1 MPADDDERALK
12 TAATLAAAHVQRRR
26 GDRVVGQFDRETMT
40 ARIRGISFEQPLDV
54 DAAAELM
61 AKLLAETGVRSDHP
75 RYYGFFNPP
84 ALTAAIVGDM
94 IADAIN
100 PQLAVWGHAPAAVE
114 IERHLLNTIGK
125 FIWAK
130 EATAGSFTSGGSE
143 ANHTALLCALAR
155 RYPEW
160 HRTGLKP
167 LAASPAIF
175 VSAESHLAWVKI
187 ARAAGLGSDAV
198 QLVTTRDGLSLDG
211 ETLRAAMRER
221 PDLDP
226 VLIVGTAGTTA
237 HGAIDDLAGLAAV
250 ARDNDAHFHVD
261 AAWAGGALLSA
272 RHRHVLAGIELADSV
287 TIDPHKWLAVPMGSG
302 MYLAR
307 DWSALETAF
316 GVQTG
321 YMPSR
326 SHEDRDPYIH
336 SLQWSRR
343 FNGAKLFM
351 ALATLGIDG
360 YGAMIDRQFELG
372 DHLRVGLRRAGFQI
386 VNDTALPLVCF
397 EPSDPADVQPIVQAV
412 TDSGAAWI
420 ASVALHGRPCLRACI
435 TSFETTEAD
444 VDALIELVSSLA
456 RQ

>member
-1 MPADDDERALK
+1 MAAGDDERALGA
-12 TAATLAAAHVQRRR
+12 AATLAAAHIRQRRS
-26 GDRVVGQFDRETMT
+26 DRVVGQFDREAMA
-40 ARIRGISFEQPLDV
+40 ARIRGFSF
-54 DAAAELM
+54 DAALDADAVAQFLIQ
-61 AKLLAETGVRSDHP
+61 LLAETGVRSDHP

-84 ALTAAIVGDM
+84 ALAAAIAGDM
-94 IADAIN
+94 IADVVN

-125 FIWAK
+125 LIWSTD
-130 EATAGSFTSGGSE
+130 ETAGSFTSGGSE

-160 HRTGLKP
+160 HRTGLQP
-167 LAASPAIF
+167 LAVLPAIF
-175 VSAESHLAWVKI
+175 VSAESHLAWIKI
-187 ARAAGLGSDAV
+187 ARAAGLGSVAV
-198 QLVTTRDGLSLDG
+198 RLVTTRDGLNLDG

-226 VLIVGTAGTTA
+226 VLIVATAGTTA
-237 HGAIDDLAGLAAV
+237 HGAIDDLAGIAAA
-250 ARDNDAHFHVD
+250 ARDHNAHFHVD

-272 RHRHVLAGIELADSV
+272 RHRHVLGGMELADSV

-307 DWSALETAF
+307 DWSALESAF
-316 GVQTG
+316 GVSTG

-360 YGAMIDRQFELG
+360 YGAMIDRQFALG
-372 DHLRVGLRRAGFQI
+372 DRLRRGLAGAGFQI
-386 VNDTALPLVCF
+386 VNDTPLPLVCF
-397 EPSDPADVQPIVQAV
+397 EPSSGTEVQRIVEAV
-412 TDSGAAWI
+412 TGSGAAWI
-420 ASVALHGRPCLRACI
+420 ASVALRGRPCLRACI

-444 VDALIELVSSLA
+444 VDALIELVSGVC
-456 RQ
+456 